1 MGFAEVIAFFK
12 ALPALVEMLSGLRQD
27 VKDLRRESMERELAD
42 YKAKVS
48 ADLTKIIGAK
58 TNEERLRLANSLS
71 QHLSL

>member
-1 MGFAEVIAFFK
+1 MGFGEVIAFFK

-27 VKDLRRESMERELAD
+27 IKDLRRESMERELAE

-58 TNEERLRLANSLS
+58 TNEERLRLASDLS
-71 QHLSL
+71 KHISM